1 MKSIPK
7 AGWGYRLERG
17 EKHVRQAA
25 SCDVFIRHRP
35 VASRAPPGLEVKK
48 ERDQLSPRTT
58 SRL

>member
-7 AGWGYRLERG
+7 NGRGCRLERG

-35 VASRAPPGLEVKK
+35 VASRAPPSLEVKK
-48 ERDQLSPRTT
+48 GRASSPPNT